1 MIKYKVIVG
10 IVLSACLLL
19 AVTAAG
25 AQQGPPTK
33 TPIAPATTA
42 EPAPPAT
49 QEPAPPATQEALPV
63 GSTLQLTVD
72 LDPIGGIQLLST
84 TSLARG
90 VQANSVAGGDRFIA
104 LGGDCASGYAA
115 QMATVGLA
123 NIVDTGPVRIGFE
136 GTEPNTNVTLIM
148 WDVSEQ
154 EWWCNFGYAV
164 DHYLEFENLAQGI
177 YFVWVMAESPTLYSG
192 RVYVRSAS

>member
-1 MIKYKVIVG
+1 MNYKMASGVALV
-10 IVLSACLLL
+10 VCLLL

-33 TPIAPATTA
+33 TPIAPAATA
-42 EPAPPAT
+42 EP
-49 QEPAPPATQEALPV
+49 EPPATQEALLE
-63 GSTLQLTVD
+63 GSTLQLTID
-72 LDPIGGIQLLST
+72 LEPIGGMQLLST
-84 TSLARG
+84 SSLARG
-90 VQANSVAGGDRFIA
+90 VQANAVAGGDRFIA

-115 QMATVGLA
+115 PMATVGIA
-123 NIVDTGPVRIGFE
+123 NIMDTGPVRIGFE
-136 GTEPNTNVTLIM
+136 GTEPNTNVTLMM
-148 WDVSEQ
+148 WDFSEQ

-177 YFVWVMAESPTLYSG
+177 YFVWVMAETPTLYSG